1 MTLKK
6 LIICFILPLII
17 TSCSED
23 EVDLTIYNSEIST
36 LDNLNN
42 GVSVLDIVAQ
52 TGITSLYGLEYGGG
66 FIFYVNQ
73 VDGTLLVATEFSQI
87 GDVAWGDV
95 FDMDTSDEIGSGSQ
109 NTEEIIIG
117 NLNDNSVDGTEFGSD
132 DYAFKIVSDLEYRG
146 FNDWFIPS
154 SGSMKEIYDNVHS
167 LGFGDFDETL
177 IYWSSTKKGYFPY
190 VMAFNFNSW
199 GGEAFPGS
207 CLEVNG
213 VLIAR
218 KI

>member
-6 LIICFILPLII
+6 LIICFLLPLII

-23 EVDLTIYNSEIST
+23 EIDLTIYNAEIST

-52 TGITSLYGLEYGGG
+52 TGVTSLYGLEYGGG
-66 FIFYVNQ
+66 FIFHVNET
-73 VDGTLLVATEFSQI
+73 DGTLIVATDFSQI
-87 GDVAWGDV
+87 GDVAWGDI
-95 FDMDTSDEIGSGSQ
+95 FDLDTSNEIGSGPE
-109 NTEEIIIG
+109 NTEQIIIG
-117 NLNDNSVDGTEFGSD
+117 NLNDNSVNGTEFGSD
-132 DYAFKIVSDLEYRG
+132 NYAFKIVSDLEYRG

-154 SGSMKEIYDNVHS
+154 SGSMKAIYDNVHS
-167 LGFGDFDETL
+167 LGFGNFDETL
-177 IYWSSTKKGYFPY
+177 IYWSSTKEGYTPY

-207 CLEVNG
+207 CLVVNG